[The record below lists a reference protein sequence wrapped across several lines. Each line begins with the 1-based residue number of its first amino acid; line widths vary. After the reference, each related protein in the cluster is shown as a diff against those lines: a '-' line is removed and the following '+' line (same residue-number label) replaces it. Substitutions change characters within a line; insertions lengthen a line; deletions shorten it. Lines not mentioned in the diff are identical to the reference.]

1 MAATL
6 VEGGIILGRAL
17 QDATILPRQ
26 VMLYRELIRALF
38 LPA

>member
-1 MAATL
+1 MAAAL
-6 VEGGIILGRAL
+6 VEGGIVLGRAL
-17 QDATILPRQ
+17 RDATILPKQ